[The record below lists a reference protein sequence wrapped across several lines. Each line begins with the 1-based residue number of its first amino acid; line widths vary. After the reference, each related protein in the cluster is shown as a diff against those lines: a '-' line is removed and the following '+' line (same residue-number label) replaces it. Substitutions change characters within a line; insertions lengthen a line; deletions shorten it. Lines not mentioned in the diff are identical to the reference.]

1 MFKERFFHTLFA
13 LCAMGS
19 IFAVCAIC
27 FFLFAN
33 AIPTMKQIGFMDFI
47 FGLDWYPEQEFFGI
61 FPMII
66 GSLCVTAL
74 AILFGHLG
82 FLVRFIYR
90 SFVPKV
96 QKSISSWRLSC
107 LGLSHLLCMDS
118 LA

>member
-61 FPMII
+61 
-66 GSLCVTAL
+66 L
-74 AILFGHLG
+74 AYD
-82 FLVRFIYR
+82 YR
-90 SFVPKV
+90 QSVCNRSCYPF
-96 QKSISSWRLSC
+96 WRSAW
-107 LGLSHLLCMDS
+107 DF
-118 LA
+118 